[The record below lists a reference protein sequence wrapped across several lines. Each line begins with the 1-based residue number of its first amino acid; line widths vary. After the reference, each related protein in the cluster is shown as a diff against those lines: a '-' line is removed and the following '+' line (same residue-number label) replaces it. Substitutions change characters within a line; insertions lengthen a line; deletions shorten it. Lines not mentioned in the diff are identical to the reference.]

1 MPAESPVCGGG
12 QQDFELIETFRYEPE
27 RGFIRLDRHL
37 ARMAASAETLGF
49 TFSPRSLEAR
59 LGVLDVGKTG
69 LRVRLALNAKGQI
82 SIATEPYDRLPAD
95 TVWRLKFAK
104 TRLDSRDP
112 LLRHKTS
119 RRDIYSRARAEFTRD
134 EADEVLLLN
143 EKDEVCEG
151 CVTNLF
157 LEVPHGGW
165 LTPALECGLLPG
177 VLRQEMLKNKDAVSV
192 HLSVWEV
199 ATTPL
204 FWVGN
209 SLRGLIRARLIE

>member
-1 MPAESPVCGGG
+1 M
-12 QQDFELIETFRYEPE
+12 
-27 RGFIRLDRHL
+27 RLDRHL
-37 ARMAASAETLGF
+37 ARMEASAEALGF
-49 TFSPRSLEAR
+49 EFSLRSAETR
-59 LGVLDVGKTG
+59 LNLLDVGKTA
-69 LRVRLALNAKGQI
+69 LRVRLALNPKGQI
-82 SIATEPYDRLPAD
+82 AISSEPYAALPAD
-95 TVWRLKFAK
+95 TIWRLKIAK
-104 TRLDSRDP
+104 TRLDSRDH

-151 CVTNLF
+151 SVTNLF

-165 LTPALECGLLPG
+165 LTPALQCGLLPG

-192 HLSVWEV
+192 RLSVWEV

>member
-12 QQDFELIETFRYEPE
+12 DQDFELIETFRYEPE

-37 ARMAASAETLGF
+37 ARMAASAQALGF
-49 TFSPRSLEAR
+49 TFSLRSLEVR

-69 LRVRLALNAKGQI
+69 LRVRLTLNAKGQI
-82 SIATEPYDRLPAD
+82 SIATEPYDGLPAD
-95 TVWRLKFAK
+95 AVWRLKFAR
-104 TRLDSRDP
+104 TRVDSRDP

-119 RRDIYSRARAEFTRD
+119 RRDIYTRARAEFTRQ

-151 CVTNLF
+151 SITNIF
-157 LEVPHGGW
+157 LEVPYGGW

-177 VLRQEMLKNKDAVSV
+177 VLRQEMLRNKDAAPV
-192 HLSVWEV
+192 HLSQWEV
-199 ATTPL
+199 ATTTNI
-204 FWVGN
+204 WVGN
-209 SLRGLIRARLIE
+209 SLRGLIRARIVE